1 MAHPIVVGVDG
12 SESALD
18 AVRWAAGEAARR
30 GLGLRLVHVYGTP
43 VGFPGGLLEPDA
55 VRDAL
60 RKQGRTWLDE
70 AWQAARE
77 VTDALKPSLVLTAA
91 SVVPAMVKESRSA
104 SAVVLGTRGLG
115 GFTGLMIGSSAV
127 LLAGRAHCP
136 MVVVRGAEAA
146 TGPVVVGV
154 DGLPTSEEAVA
165 FAFAEASLHDV
176 DLVAV
181 HAWSDSVADTV
192 LLGRPEPPDFEPAQQ
207 RAYETL
213 GERLAG
219 WQEKYPDVHVRREV
233 VREHPSAALLRH
245 AHGARLVVV
254 GTRGR
259 GGFTGLVLGSTGQHL
274 LHHAPCP
281 VAVVR
286 TAPETEG

>member
-1 MAHPIVVGVDG
+1 MAYPIVVGVDG
-12 SESALD
+12 SDSALG

-30 GLGLRLVHVYGTP
+30 GLELRLVHVYSTP
-43 VGFPGGLLEPDA
+43 IGLPGGMIEPA
-55 VRDAL
+55 VVQEAL
-60 RKQGRTWLDE
+60 RKQGKQWLDE
-70 AWQAARE
+70 AWQAAHE
-77 VTDALKPSLVLTAA
+77 VSDALRPSLVLSAA
-91 SVVPAMVKESRSA
+91 SIVPAMVKESRAA
-104 SAVVLGTRGLG
+104 SLVVLGTRGLG
-115 GFTGLMIGSSAV
+115 GFTGLLIGSTAV
-127 LLAGRAHCP
+127 ALAGRALCP
-136 MVVVRGAEAA
+136 MVVVRGDEPAH
-146 TGPVVVGV
+146 GPVVVGV

-165 FAFAEASLHDV
+165 FAFGEASLHNV
-176 DLVAV
+176 ELVAV
-181 HAWSDSVADTV
+181 HTWADSAADTV
-192 LLGRPEPPDFEPAQQ
+192 LLGHPEPPDFEPAQE

-233 VREHPSAALLRH
+233 VRDHPSQALLRY
-245 AHGARLVVV
+245 ADGARLVVV

-286 TAPETEG
+286 SAQENDG

>member
-12 SESALD
+12 SESALA

-30 GLGLRLVHVYGTP
+30 GLELRLVHVYSTP
-43 VGFPGGLLEPDA
+43 VGLPGGIIEPGAVLDA
-55 VRDAL
+55 MR
-60 RKQGRTWLDE
+60 RQGKEWLDE
-70 AWQAARE
+70 AWQAAHD
-77 VTDALKPSLVLTAA
+77 VSDALRTSLVLSAA
-91 SVVPAMVKESRSA
+91 SVVPAMVKESRA
-104 SAVVLGTRGLG
+104 AAMVVLGTRGLG
-115 GFTGLMIGSSAV
+115 GFTGLLIGSTAV

-136 MVVVRGAEAA
+136 MVVVRGEE
-146 TGPVVVGV
+146 TTGGPVVVGV

-165 FAFAEASLHDV
+165 FAFAEASLHGTE
-176 DLVAV
+176 LVAV
-181 HAWSDSVADTV
+181 HTWADALADTV
-192 LLGRPEPPDFEPAQQ
+192 LLGHPEPADFEPAQQ

-219 WQEKYPDVHVRREV
+219 WQEKYPDVRVRREV
-233 VREHPSAALLRH
+233 VRDHPSRALLRY
-245 AHGARLVVV
+245 ADGARLVVV

-286 TAPETEG
+286 SVPADGD